1 MACAG
6 MAHIGMA
13 YIVAVPR
20 REFFFGFG
28 SGRPRYD
35 INSYGLCG
43 YGACKKAYLVVVPRR
58 EDLDLVGLAEVELGP
73 SALLR
78 LVLRQ
83 QRQAVA
89 SRRALDV
96 PALQDIGMDLIVMA
110 LHRYR
115 PI

>member
-13 YIVAVPR
+13 YIVA
-20 REFFFGFG
+20 
-28 SGRPRYD
+28 
-35 INSYGLCG
+35 
-43 YGACKKAYLVVVPRR
+43 VPRR

-96 PALQDIGMDLIVMA
+96 PALQDIGMALIVMA
-110 LHRYR
+110 LCSYGS
-115 PI
+115 I